1 MKTNE
6 QLINELKGLNYP
18 NQKRLDEIKII
29 LEDRKDIL
37 ELIIELKN
45 KIDNAEENFG
55 NLYWI
60 SKEQAL
66 EIINRELK
74 ERIEGK

>member
-1 MKTNE
+1 MKSIKELTQEDPLSTTN
-6 QLINELKGLNYP
+6 G
-18 NQKRLDEIKII
+18 IKIET
-29 LEDRKDIL
+29 LNEIL

-60 SKEQAL
+60 SKKQAL
-66 EIINRELK
+66 EIIDRELK
-74 ERIEGK
+74 QRIEGK